1 MREEVVEERD
11 EHFNSIHPVIPMK
24 QEQRVKENV
33 NTPAPTVSDD
43 DMDLLDD
50 DEVPLIKDR
59 SPPRI
64 GMDISMVFTLS
75 IEFRGAEE
83 EAAQMCFSPKE
94 AVFEKPEESSK
105 HLKLLYI

>member
-64 GMDISMVFTLS
+64 GMDISMVFTLP
-75 IEFRGAEE
+75 IECRGVEE